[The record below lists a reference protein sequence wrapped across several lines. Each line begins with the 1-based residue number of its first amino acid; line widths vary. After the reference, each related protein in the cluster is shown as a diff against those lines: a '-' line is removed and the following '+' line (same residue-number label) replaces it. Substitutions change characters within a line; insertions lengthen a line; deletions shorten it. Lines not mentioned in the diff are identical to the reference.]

1 MLSEIS
7 SLKTIF
13 KETILEFSRLNMKWL
28 KELIETLLDLH
39 QSAYQGSLNAEA
51 NEIFSPPKKPNLS
64 PIPSAKRLSS
74 SSSQINRQPLKSQSY
89 MTFSPDDL

>member
-13 KETILEFSRLNMKWL
+13 KETIMEFSHLNMKWL
-28 KELIETLLDLH
+28 KDLIDTLLDLQ
-39 QSAYQGSLNAEA
+39 QSANQGSLSAEA
-51 NEIFSPPKKPNLS
+51 NEIFSPPKKPHLS

-74 SSSQINRQPLKSQSY
+74 SSS
-89 MTFSPDDL
+89 